1 MTRSNHEISD
11 LNLSSRPP
19 VETIGTAMR
28 DDYRGYGR
36 PGWKQLL
43 CAWFIVLTFAMLFKI
58 ADFISANRTTPF
70 ARATDV
76 ARMADFDE
84 AREIERWERG
94 VPRQFTITVP
104 NPRAAVLASHI
115 DQ

>member
-1 MTRSNHEISD
+1 
-11 LNLSSRPP
+11 
-19 VETIGTAMR
+19 
-28 DDYRGYGR
+28 
-36 PGWKQLL
+36 
-43 CAWFIVLTFAMLFKI
+43 
-58 ADFISANRTTPF
+58 
-70 ARATDV
+70 
-76 ARMADFDE
+76 MADFDE